1 MIKKS
6 LFPTRPKSFPSVLL
20 IIMLLLFQQAG
31 LLLTWQFRIPNPQLL
46 LLLSPVIPI
55 PHREHESF
63 QCSDGRTISDGLLSR
78 RVRVHD
84 MHDTQAGYSGLDERE
99 IPIAQSGQDAGQVL
113 RLQHVICL
121 NKV

>member
-1 MIKKS
+1 MIKES
-6 LFPTRPKSFPSVLL
+6 LFPTRPKSFPSILL
-20 IIMLLLFQQAG
+20 IIMLLPFQQAG

-55 PHREHESF
+55 PHREHESLK
-63 QCSDGRTISDGLLSR
+63 GRDRSTIPDGLLSR
-78 RVRVHD
+78 RIRVHD
-84 MHDTQAGYSGLDERE
+84 MHDTQAGYCGLDERE
-99 IPIAQSGQDAGQVL
+99 IAIAQSRQHAGQVP